1 MPFRVGVHLDAI
13 FTEAALGIVQ
23 RAVDQFLQLLDA
35 QRFELKNLR
44 ARNQGAVHV
53 EERIV
58 CRSADQ
64 AQIAALHIRQ
74 KNVLLRLVEVMNFV
88 NEQNSSLTRRS
99 KAIRGPCHHTS
110 HLGDVAFHSAQP
122 LEFGAGHVRDDL
134 CERCFAGAG
143 RAGEDDGRQPIG
155 FNRAPQ
161 EFSRRED
168 VLLPDE
174 FLQGSRPHAGSQGRR
189 GGGGRPFGLLVALK
203 QIVHEQK
210 YGAQI
215 GLHIIF
221 ARMRKVLWIIS
232 LCLITLEF
240 AAAESRLPFGTVFKG
255 RDRFDRLVSSARNG
269 NWRSLPIGERT
280 ATVGRALVGTR
291 YKSFTLE
298 IDNRVEAPSV
308 NFIGMDCWTFYEIA
322 LAFARMLDEPAE
334 NWTPERLLHYIELD
348 RYRGGQCTGE
358 YLSRLHYLEDWLA
371 DNDRRGLVEDLTRSL
386 GGVSVPHSAREM
398 TVAWRHYR
406 YLAANRSLLGPL
418 RQMEARVSSRPLY
431 QIPKSRVASIEGRLR
446 SGDIIGI
453 ISRDGRNLYSTSHVG
468 LALRVPDGSL
478 HFMHASSPRNYGR
491 VVIDST
497 LSSYLYR
504 YRTDSGILVA
514 RPLR

>member
-1 MPFRVGVHLDAI
+1 
-13 FTEAALGIVQ
+13 
-23 RAVDQFLQLLDA
+23 
-35 QRFELKNLR
+35 
-44 ARNQGAVHV
+44 
-53 EERIV
+53 
-58 CRSADQ
+58 
-64 AQIAALHIRQ
+64 
-74 KNVLLRLVEVMNFV
+74 
-88 NEQNSSLTRRS
+88 
-99 KAIRGPCHHTS
+99 
-110 HLGDVAFHSAQP
+110 
-122 LEFGAGHVRDDL
+122 
-134 CERCFAGAG
+134 
-143 RAGEDDGRQPIG
+143 
-155 FNRAPQ
+155 
-161 EFSRRED
+161 
-168 VLLPDE
+168 
-174 FLQGSRPHAGSQGRR
+174 
-189 GGGGRPFGLLVALK
+189 
-203 QIVHEQK
+203 
-210 YGAQI
+210 
-215 GLHIIF
+215 
-221 ARMRKVLWIIS
+221 MRKALSVTFLF
-232 LCLITLEF
+232 LLTLDLAD
-240 AAAESRLPFGTVFKG
+240 AASQLPFGTVFKG
-255 RDRFDRLVSSARNG
+255 RDRFDRLVVSAREG
-269 NWRSLPIGERT
+269 NWKSLPIGERT

-308 NFIGMDCWTFYEIA
+308 NFTGMDCWTFYEIA
-322 LAFARMLDEPAE
+322 LGFARMLDEPAE

-398 TVAWRHYR
+398 TVGWRHYR

-431 QIPKSRVASIEGRLR
+431 QIPKSRVASIEGKLR

-468 LALRVPDGSL
+468 LALRVADGSL
-478 HFMHASSPRNYGR
+478 HFMHASSPRNYGH

-497 LSSYLYR
+497 LSSYLSR